1 MKRQLPLTPAALG
14 SLAVVVLVAIGG
26 YFGLLWTPSREVARL
41 EEQLVSL
48 GAQASAASQAPPPV
62 TDVERASWQTVEQ
75 RVRERFIVPDD
86 QWQLLVAIAQLARE
100 SGLAVQDIQL
110 EGGAPV
116 PGATTVAPTSF
127 ALPVPPTLALNPGVI
142 RLTVSH
148 QYRALVAFLDRLATA
163 DTYVAVQTM
172 DVRRVEGLLQ
182 TDIRLVSFRWVQA
195 P

>member
-1 MKRQLPLTPAALG
+1 
-14 SLAVVVLVAIGG
+14 VN
-26 YFGLLWTPSREVARL
+26 
-41 EEQLVSL
+41 
-48 GAQASAASQAPPPV
+48 QAPPPV